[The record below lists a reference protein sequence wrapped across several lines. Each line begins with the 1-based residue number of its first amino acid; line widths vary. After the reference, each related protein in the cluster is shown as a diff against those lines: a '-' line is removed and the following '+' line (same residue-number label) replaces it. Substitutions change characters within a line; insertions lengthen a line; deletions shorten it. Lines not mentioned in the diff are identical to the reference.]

1 MGLSSAGI
9 GSGLDVTGIV
19 SSLMAVEQKP
29 LTALTTK
36 QTDYKAKLSA
46 FGSIQSGL
54 ASFQS
59 TLKKLSD
66 AKNLQTIKATPADAS
81 VLGTSGGA
89 GAVPGDY
96 SIEVTKLAQSQKLAS
111 AGQLNAQAVV
121 GTGTLTFDF
130 GTISGGTLGTDGK
143 YTGAGFTSNGAGSKT
158 VTIDSSHN
166 TLNGIRDAINAAG
179 MGVTASVINDGSNTP
194 YRLALSNS
202 QTGEASSMKISVS
215 GDAALGNLLNHDPA
229 SSQAL
234 TQTVAA
240 QNAALKVDGLA
251 ISKPSNSFSDVVPGV
266 TLTLKKTNAG
276 SPTNLSVTRD
286 TAAVKANVQE
296 FVDGYNKLTGSLKSL
311 TSYDMTSK
319 KGAALF
325 GDSSVRNM
333 LTQLRGVVTGTV
345 AGGASSLT
353 RLSDAGVSYQAD
365 GTLKLDATQLQK
377 VIDTQFDQLPGLFAA
392 SGASTDSQVSY
403 VGSTAKTQSGSY
415 ALTVS
420 QLATQGSQT
429 GSGAASLD
437 YSGGNN
443 ALQVSLDGLSASI
456 SLRDG
461 AYASTSEL
469 LSDLQTRINGNSTFT
484 QAGSAVTI
492 SADASG
498 VLSLISNR
506 YGSSSSITL
515 GGTAAS
521 LLLGGAG
528 SSSSTGLALTGQING
543 VAATSLGQTL
553 TGAKDNAA
561 EGLKVSISN
570 GSTGSRGNVQY
581 SQGFAYQLDQLASS
595 FLGENGTISMRTDGI
610 NSALKKLDSDKL
622 NLEARLGRI
631 QKQYQDQFTK
641 LDTTMSSMNSTSTY
655 LTGQLTALANSMNS
669 NSNNN

>member
-19 SSLMAVEQKP
+19 SQLMSIEQRP

-36 QTDYKAKLSA
+36 QSDYKAKLSA
-46 FGSIQSGL
+46 FGSIQSGI

-66 AKNLQTIKATPADAS
+66 PKNLQTIKATVADTN

-143 YTGAGFTSNGAGSKT
+143 YSGSAFTSNGAGSKQ

-166 TLNGIRDAINAAG
+166 TLNGIRDAINSANI
-179 MGVTASVINDGSNTP
+179 GVTASIINDGSSTP
-194 YRLALSNS
+194 YRLAFSNS

-229 SSQAL
+229 NSSGQAL

-240 QNAALKVDGLA
+240 QNAALKVDGLD
-251 ISKPSNSFSDVVPGV
+251 ISKPSNTFSDVVPGV

-286 TAAVKANVQE
+286 TNAVKANVQE

-319 KGAALF
+319 KGAALY

-333 LTQLRGVVTGTV
+333 LGQLRGLVTGTIT
-345 AGGASSLT
+345 GGASSLT

-365 GTLKLDATQLQK
+365 GTLKLDATKLQT

-392 SGASTDSQVSY
+392 SGTSTDSQVSY

-415 ALTVS
+415 AVSIS

-429 GSGAASLD
+429 GSGAANLD

-443 ALQVSLDGLSASI
+443 ALQVSLDGLSANI
-456 SLRDG
+456 NLRDG
-461 AYASTSEL
+461 SYASTSEL
-469 LSDLQTRINGNSTFT
+469 VSDLQTRINGNSTFT
-484 QAGSAVTI
+484 QAGSAVSI

-498 VLSLISNR
+498 VLSLLSNR
-506 YGSSSSITL
+506 FGSNSSITL

-528 SSSSTGLALTGQING
+528 STTTGLALTGQING
-543 VAATSLGQTL
+543 AAATSLGQTL
-553 TGAKDNAA
+553 TGASGNAA
-561 EGLKVSISN
+561 EGLKVSVSN
-570 GSTGSRGNVQY
+570 GSTGARGNVQY

-595 FLGENGTISMRTDGI
+595 FLGENGMISMRTDGI
-610 NSALKKLDSDKL
+610 NSALKRLDSDRL
-622 NLEARLGRI
+622 NLEAKLGRI

-641 LDTTMSSMNSTSTY
+641 LDTTMSSMNSTSSY
-655 LTGQLTALANSMNS
+655 LTGQLTALANNTT
-669 NSNNN
+669 N